1 MGSQGSSLW
10 SIDPVMYHDKLWI
23 AKVGVNDFKWLSG
36 CIGNVRYVRCV
47 DTMICGTVRWYG
59 EKHPNSHLLWKFI
72 NYTIICKHYPLSNW
86 KSDYQALMSIMTVQ
100 LTYPLRPNVSILFA
114 TGASLCHTLQ
124 GLRRAQGNLRSAGE
138 WWCQNGT
145 ITKNDIESDNI
156 HNYTY
161 V

>member
-1 MGSQGSSLW
+1 MIQN
-10 SIDPVMYHDKLWI
+10 PVMYHDKLWI

-47 DTMICGTVRWYG
+47 ATMICTVRWYG
-59 EKHPNSHLLWKFI
+59 EEHPNSHLLWKFM
-72 NYTIICKHYPLSNW
+72 NYNL
-86 KSDYQALMSIMTVQ
+86 QALPTLQ
-100 LTYPLRPNVSILFA
+100 LEVCLPSPDEHNGCTTYLLWPNVSILLAIGF
-114 TGASLCHTLQ
+114 TSLCHTLQ

-161 V
+161 M

>member
-10 SIDPVMYHDKLWI
+10 SINPVMYHDKLWI
-23 AKVGVNDFKWLSG
+23 AKVGANDFKWLSG
-36 CIGNVRYVRCV
+36 CIGNV
-47 DTMICGTVRWYG
+47 GTYGVLVRWYVVRYG
-59 EKHPNSHLLWKFI
+59 GTVKSIQIHTYFENSL
-72 NYTIICKHYPLSNW
+72 TIICKHYPLSNW